1 MKIIPPCG
9 QPLPGRPPSPV
20 RDRLAARLPVQMPAH
35 MPAVMAGVSPVPPT
49 LPVMQADPV
58 GVAGTPVWESLRA
71 GSHPPRRPP
80 AGGTAAVPARLC
92 PVCRGPVRSGYR
104 RCFQCDLHAQSAP
117 GLLADVVAPAA
128 YAVKGGPLAR
138 DLWQYKSGRDG
149 SGPAAARVLSLLLLF
164 LHEAGPAVWRGAGM
178 GEPTA
183 VCVVPSGRGRPGQ
196 HPLRA
201 LAAPYL
207 ARPWLTLWPRP
218 GGDPWARTLD
228 PARFRAGRLRPGTT
242 VLLLDDTWVSG
253 ASAQSAAVALKLA
266 GAAAVAVVVVGR
278 HLQAM
283 PPLAATPDMPAGPP
297 WVNRL
302 GS

>member
-1 MKIIPPCG
+1 M
-9 QPLPGRPPSPV
+9 
-20 RDRLAARLPVQMPAH
+20 
-35 MPAVMAGVSPVPPT
+35 
-49 LPVMQADPV
+49 PVMQVDQ
-58 GVAGTPVWESLRA
+58 AGIGSAPVWESLREW
-71 GSHPPRRPP
+71 HPLGCHLP
-80 AGGTAAVPARLC
+80 AGGLPAVPAGLC
-92 PVCRGPVRSGYR
+92 LVCRGPARSGYL

-128 YAVKGGPLAR
+128 FAAKGGPLAR
-138 DLWQYKSGRDG
+138 DLWLYKSGRDG

-164 LHEAGPAVWRGAGM
+164 LHEHGPAVWQAASMAR
-178 GEPTA
+178 PSA
-183 VCVVPSGRGRPGQ
+183 VCVVPSGRGRAGP
-196 HPLRA
+196 HPLQA

-207 ARPWLTLWPRP
+207 ARPWLSLRPRP

-228 PARFRAGRLRPGTT
+228 PARFQATGLRPGAA

-278 HLQAM
+278 HLPAV
-283 PPLAATPDMPAGPP
+283 PPPVSARDRPARPAG
-297 WVNRL
+297 VNRL